1 MKPREVLLR
10 SIVRVLDTARPAAAL
25 LAFLAVFVA
34 APPAWA
40 EPRHGVSPDGEV
52 KYPAGFSHY
61 DYANPSAPKGGR
73 LVLSRVVKFDKLN
86 PFSLKGNDAPFIL
99 RIFDTLGDAS
109 QDEPFSLY
117 GLLAESID
125 IAKDGL
131 SVTFKLRPQARFADG
146 KPVTADDV
154 VFTLN
159 VLRSKAALPFFRFFY
174 RDVKSVKAL
183 NRRTV
188 RFEFSRRNRE
198 LPMILAGLSI
208 LPRHFYGQGDFGRDF
223 NTQALGSGPYRVKDF
238 EFGKFIRYERNKN
251 YWGRDLNVNKGRYNF
266 DEILI
271 KIYGDPTVRKEGLK
285 SGDFDFLW
293 VFNSKDWATTFRG
306 KQWDKGWIGN
316 ITLKHQN
323 PAGMQ
328 GYVFNLRK
336 SIFKNREVRQALAL
350 AMDFDWS
357 NRNLFYGQYTA
368 NDSYF
373 DNSELGATGLP
384 SPEELKILEPLRGQ
398 LPEAVFTEPM
408 GAEKPQRSI
417 RQRLREAK
425 RLLAKNGWVVKN
437 RRLVNAKTGRPMRFT
452 VLMFQPA
459 FARITE
465 PFINNMKRLGVQAD
479 MKRVDSSIYEQ
490 RLRNFNYDMIVS
502 SWGQA
507 PSPGNEQMNYWH
519 SRSANQ
525 PGSRNMIGLADKAVD
540 TLVETLI
547 AARTRKDL
555 VTATR
560 ALDRALWHGNYVVPH
575 WFIGYHRVS
584 MWNKFKRPERTPLY
598 YQPWSFLHFW
608 WTTPGLQSTLKEAR
622 KSNFTLPKPR

>member
-1 MKPREVLLR
+1 MNPREDIFRGILR
-10 SIVRVLDTARPAAAL
+10 MLSAGCLAASLVA
-25 LAFLAVFVA
+25 FVA
-34 APPAWA
+34 APAAWPV
-40 EPRHGVSPDGEV
+40 PRHGVSPDGKV
-52 KYPAGFSHY
+52 KYPPGFSHY
-61 DYANPSAPKGGR
+61 GYANPSAPKGGR
-73 LVLSRVVKFDKLN
+73 IVLSRVVKFDKLN
-86 PFSLKGNDAPFIL
+86 PFSLKGNQAPFIL

-109 QDEPFSLY
+109 MDEPFSLY

-125 IAKDGL
+125 IPGDGL
-131 SVTFKLRPQARFADG
+131 SVTFKLRSQARFADG
-146 KPVTADDV
+146 RPVTAADV

-159 VLRSKAALPFFRFFY
+159 VLRSKTALPFYRFFY

-183 NRRTV
+183 NRKTV

-198 LPMILAGLSI
+198 LPMILAGLEI
-208 LPRHFYGQGDFGRDF
+208 LPRHFYGKGDFGRDY
-223 NTQALGSGPYRVKDF
+223 NTKSLGSGPYRVKDY
-238 EFGKFIRYERNKN
+238 EFGRFIRYERNRN
-251 YWGRDLNVNKGRYNF
+251 YWGRNLNVNKGRYNF
-266 DEILI
+266 DEILV

-285 SGDFDFLW
+285 SGEFDFLW
-293 VFNSKDWATTFRG
+293 VSNSKDWATTFRG

-316 ITLKHQN
+316 ISLKHQT

-336 SIFKNREVRQALAL
+336 SIFKNREVRKALAL

-384 SPEELKILEPLRGQ
+384 SPEEFKILEPLRGQ
-398 LPEAVFTEPM
+398 LPPAVFTEPM
-408 GAEKPQRSI
+408 GVEKPQRSI

-425 RLLAKNGWVVKN
+425 RLLANNGWKIKN
-437 RRLVNAKTGRPMRFT
+437 RKLVNVKTGRPMRFT

-525 PGSRNMIGLADKAVD
+525 PGSRNMIGLKDPAVD
-540 TLVETLI
+540 KLVETLI
-547 AARTRKDL
+547 GARSRKAL

-560 ALDRALWHGNYVVPH
+560 ALDRDLWHGNYVVPH
-575 WFIGYHRVS
+575 WFIGFHRVS
-584 MWNKFKRPERTPLY
+584 IWNKFQRPERNPLY
-598 YQPWSFLHFW
+598 FQPWSFLHFW
-608 WTTPGLQSTLKEAR
+608 WTTPDLQARLKQAR
-622 KSNFTLPKPR
+622 KSAFTLPKPR